1 MAAGRERGPRPR
13 RVSLPGV
20 AELLRPV
27 GPGPATDSGRQA
39 SGREAHPQKI
49 TVYLSAD
56 EFLDLERA
64 RLSLHIRGIRVDRGR
79 LVREAIAV
87 LMADL
92 EAGIDA
98 SVIARRLRAVGQSV
112 PAAEGRAEVPAAE
125 VPAAEVPA
133 IAVPAIA
140 VPAGA
145 APSPAAPGAAAPADG
160 VQAAGA
166 ATNGGSAN
174 TVLANGALAHGARVD
189 GARVDGA
196 RVDGARVDGARAD
209 GAGADGVAAV
219 GASVTGATVDGVP
232 ADDAYDA
239 SLNGDPVTNT
249 GAGGGPAGPQ

>member
-1 MAAGRERGPRPR
+1 VAAGRERGPRPR

-98 SVIARRLRAVGQSV
+98 SMIARRLRAVGQS
-112 PAAEGRAEVPAAE
+112 GPAAE
-125 VPAAEVPA
+125 VPAAGIPA
-133 IAVPAIA
+133 IEVPAIA

-174 TVLANGALAHGARVD
+174 TVLANGALAD
-189 GARVDGA
+189 GARVGGV
-196 RVDGARVDGARAD
+196 RVGGPR
-209 GAGADGVAAV
+209 ADGVAAV

>member
-1 MAAGRERGPRPR
+1 VAAGRERGPRPR

-112 PAAEGRAEVPAAE
+112 PAAAVPAA
-125 VPAAEVPA
+125 
-133 IAVPAIA
+133 A
-140 VPAGA
+140 VPAGT
-145 APSPAAPGAAAPADG
+145 APAAAAPADG
-160 VQAAGA
+160 AQATGA
-166 ATNGGSAN
+166 ATNGGSAD
-174 TVLANGALAHGARVD
+174 TVLANGARVD
-189 GARVDGA
+189 R
-196 RVDGARVDGARAD
+196 ARAD

-232 ADDAYDA
+232 ADDAYGA
-239 SLNGDPVTNT
+239 SLNGDAVTNT

>member
-1 MAAGRERGPRPR
+1 VAAGRERGSRPR

-27 GPGPATDSGRQA
+27 GPGPASDPGRQA

-98 SVIARRLRAVGQSV
+98 SVIARRLRAVGQSIPADAVPADAAPADAV
-112 PAAEGRAEVPAAE
+112 PAAAAPAAG
-125 VPAAEVPA
+125 V
-133 IAVPAIA
+133 
-140 VPAGA
+140 
-145 APSPAAPGAAAPADG
+145 PADG
-160 VQAAGA
+160 VQATGA
-166 ATNGGSAN
+166 AMDIGSAN
-174 TVLANGALAHGARVD
+174 SVLASGARGD
-189 GARVDGA
+189 GARG
-196 RVDGARVDGARAD
+196 DGARAD
-209 GAGADGVAAV
+209 GVAAL

-232 ADDAYDA
+232 ADDPYGAA
-239 SLNGDPVTNT
+239 VTST

>member
-1 MAAGRERGPRPR
+1 MAAGRARGSRPR

-27 GPGPATDSGRQA
+27 GPGPASDSGRQV

-98 SVIARRLRAVGQSV
+98 SVIARRLRGVGQPI
-112 PAAEGRAEVPAAE
+112 PADD
-125 VPAAEVPA
+125 
-133 IAVPAIA
+133 
-140 VPAGA
+140 
-145 APSPAAPGAAAPADG
+145 APADG
-160 VQAAGA
+160 VSAEGVPAIGGA
-166 ATNGGSAN
+166 TDGGLAN
-174 TVLANGALAHGARVD
+174 AVLANGAQTNDARVS
-189 GARVDGA
+189 
-196 RVDGARVDGARAD
+196 GARAN
-209 GAGADGVAAV
+209 GVAAV
-219 GASVTGATVDGVP
+219 GASVTDSAVDGVP
-232 ADDAYDA
+232 ADDAYGA
-239 SLNGDPVTNT
+239 SLNGDAATNT
-249 GAGGGPAGPQ
+249 GDGGGPAGPQ